1 MKAEIAEASGIF
13 FSADSTFSSDD
24 TTSDPVSTAA
34 VEFKGF
40 LAITLKL
47 QSRLKAYF
55 ENVISSKHEK
65 FQPTM
70 NNSRH

>member
-1 MKAEIAEASGIF
+1 MTYLTRSDTCVMKAEIAEASGIF

-24 TTSDPVSTAA
+24 ATSDPVSTAA

-47 QSRLKAYF
+47 QSRLKH
-55 ENVISSKHEK
+55 ILR
-65 FQPTM
+65 M
-70 NNSRH
+70 